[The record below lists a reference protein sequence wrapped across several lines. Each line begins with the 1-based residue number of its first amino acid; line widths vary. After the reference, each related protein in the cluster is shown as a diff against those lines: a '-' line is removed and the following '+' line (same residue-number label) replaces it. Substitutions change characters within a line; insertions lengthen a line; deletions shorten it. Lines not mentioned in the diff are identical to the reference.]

1 MNTKIMIFGFFFV
14 PLMVTTGQSWMDDD
28 DIEEWND
35 SNPWDRYESWESP
48 NDLVFD
54 DSGNSITRHQ
64 HKTKNYNSD
73 VWGKNHNC
81 KWSSWKAVGGC
92 STACG
97 KGVQSYTRK
106 NCRSKK
112 REKTETCVGWK
123 NCRAHE
129 VIVCNEGHKNC
140 GSRSHCGTQLTT
152 DTKEPFC
159 LECGYYSSS
168 CANKFNPGWVPLN
181 ETCNNNWNCLR
192 SSESRNCFSITCEKN
207 LCKENE
213 EYQQCFKEE
222 TKRNE
227 EEMKRI
233 NERIEEIRR
242 TKEHEQKIMWIGIA
256 FGCFIIPIALIICIF
271 CILVKVGIF

>member
-1 MNTKIMIFGFFFV
+1 MHVVISKSLSKINHYLTTGHNNMIKYNYTN
-14 PLMVTTGQSWMDDD
+14 LGQSWMDDD

-35 SNPWDRYESWESP
+35 SNPWDPYESWESP

-81 KWSSWKAVGGC
+81 KWSSWSAVGGC

-123 NCRAHE
+123 NCR
-129 VIVCNEGHKNC
+129 
-140 GSRSHCGTQLTT
+140 GT
-152 DTKEPFC
+152 F
-159 LECGYYSSS
+159 Y
-168 CANKFNPGWVPLN
+168 N
-181 ETCNNNWNCLR
+181 
-192 SSESRNCFSITCEKN
+192 
-207 LCKENE
+207 
-213 EYQQCFKEE
+213 
-222 TKRNE
+222 
-227 EEMKRI
+227 
-233 NERIEEIRR
+233 
-242 TKEHEQKIMWIGIA
+242 
-256 FGCFIIPIALIICIF
+256 
-271 CILVKVGIF
+271 